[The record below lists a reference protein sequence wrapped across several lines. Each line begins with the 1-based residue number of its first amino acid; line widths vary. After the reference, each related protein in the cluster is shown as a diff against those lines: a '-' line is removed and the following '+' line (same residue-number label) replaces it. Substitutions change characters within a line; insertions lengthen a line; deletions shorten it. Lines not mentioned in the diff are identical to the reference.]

1 MNTFT
6 NSSLTT
12 EDADITFGANGDVIT
27 SQNQIFTSASKG
39 ASNEDGNAVADWQAG
54 FMLGVEGDE
63 IVETAVYDVSELGA
77 NAQLRQ
83 AVESDEG
90 ELLYIEDEEN
100 LVGSLAHDQ
109 FMDEEYFDSEAFG
122 SSSDTSGSIPVFVA
136 ELEPFLAN
144 PVEGAVNLDTIFDA
158 MGLSGNRI
166 TDENLYFDEP
176 SIKQLDPTE
185 DANLFG
191 DNIVVS
197 SEVSF
202 SDLDFGKM
210 IDQMADQMFISNE
223 S

>member
-1 MNTFT
+1 MNTFI
-6 NSSLTT
+6 NSSITT

-27 SQNQIFTSASKG
+27 SQNQIFPSALKG

-54 FMLGVEGDE
+54 FLLGVEGDE
-63 IVETAVYDVSELGA
+63 IVETAVSDVGELGA
-77 NAQLRQ
+77 DAQLGQ
-83 AVESDEG
+83 AIESEEG

-109 FMDEEYFDSEAFG
+109 SMDEEYFDSEAFG
-122 SSSDTSGSIPVFVA
+122 SSSDTSESISVFVA
-136 ELEPFLAN
+136 ELKPFLAS
-144 PVEGAVNLDTIFDA
+144 PVEGTVNLDTLFDA
-158 MGLSGNRI
+158 MGLSENRI

-176 SIKQLDPTE
+176 SIKQLDSVE

-191 DNIVVS
+191 NNIIVT